1 LQFGGNAV
9 PYLKDEAHVGRFARA
24 LARQADYL
32 KRLYPDAAFLFI
44 GPSDMA
50 RKNGLVFESYPLLEE
65 LTDQLRN
72 ELLSRGIAFWDLY
85 DVMGGSG
92 SMVKWVDAIP
102 ALAVR
107 DYIHFTPK
115 GASKVGGS
123 LVQALEVLEDQYNA
137 LIAIERA
144 EAQRLAD
151 SVAIF
156 NQMNQ
161 GTGAATGSVE

>member
-1 LQFGGNAV
+1 
-9 PYLKDEAHVGRFARA
+9 

-50 RKNGLVFESYPLLEE
+50 RKNGLVFESYPLLED
-65 LTDQLRN
+65 LTHQLRN

-92 SMVKWVDAIP
+92 SMVKWVDAEP

-115 GASKVGGS
+115 GARKVGGS
-123 LVQALEVLEDQYNA
+123 LVRALKGLEDQYKA

-144 EAQRLAD
+144 EMQRLAD
-151 SVAIF
+151 SAALF
-156 NQMNQ
+156 KQMNQ